1 MKKKLKK
8 AQLAQDLYSA
18 IQNIFFKGLKPLKN
32 IRVRVDMNTSLTR
45 QTMNIDQ
52 IKNELI
58 KSAQSKLQMHKR
70 MGRDSK
76 LSIMEV
82 AQLVDIISGNI
93 EESNFNRAQFFG
105 LHSLN

>member
-1 MKKKLKK
+1 M
-8 AQLAQDLYSA
+8 
-18 IQNIFFKGLKPLKN
+18 
-32 IRVRVDMNTSLTR
+32 TESLTR
-45 QTMNIDQ
+45 QTINIDQ
-52 IKNELI
+52 IKNEII
-58 KSAQSKLQMHKR
+58 KTAQSKLQMHKR

-93 EESNFNRAQFFG
+93 EENSFKQGQFFG